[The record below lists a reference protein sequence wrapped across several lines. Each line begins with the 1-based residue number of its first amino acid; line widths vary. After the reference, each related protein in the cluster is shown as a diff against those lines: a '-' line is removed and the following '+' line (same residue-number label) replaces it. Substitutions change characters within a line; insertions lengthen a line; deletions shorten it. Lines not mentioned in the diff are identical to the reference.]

1 MFLISGG
8 FKQLNVPLA
17 HRLNIPSEH
26 VYSVELLFDS
36 DGKELNLN
44 SFFVI
49 LYALYDGCCNFC
61 SFIGRYHGFNKN
73 NLTSDSGGKTKVVQ
87 RLKDKYGFKR
97 CAILLLVRSWVNANL
112 SSVFLYLH
120 FCQNFKNQNYYC
132 I

>member
-1 MFLISGG
+1 MQNVVHNCVLVTFSSREVITYLHSEKIPVFLISGG

-49 LYALYDGCCNFC
+49 L
-61 SFIGRYHGFNKN
+61 
-73 NLTSDSGGKTKVVQ
+73 
-87 RLKDKYGFKR
+87 
-97 CAILLLVRSWVNANL
+97 
-112 SSVFLYLH
+112 
-120 FCQNFKNQNYYC
+120 
-132 I
+132 